1 MVQYKFVPIAGA
13 SAGMGAALDLVV
25 AGKIRLAFPWWLAA
39 LARIAGLLPARVLGK
54 LVPETAGENA

>member
-13 SAGMGAALDLVV
+13 SSGIGVPLDLVV
-25 AGKIRLAFPWWLAA
+25 AGKIRLAFPWWLVA